1 VQLHR
6 NAKLSP
12 VGRELLVT
20 RIEQEGWTVADAAE
34 AAGVSDRTA
43 YKWLARFRAEGLGG
57 LVDRPSAPKRVPGR
71 TPRRTEQVIERL
83 RRLRKSSIEIADALH
98 MALSTVGAVLTR
110 LGLGRLA
117 RLEAPEPPNRYCR
130 RHAGELIHLDVKKL
144 GRFDRPGHRMTR
156 DRQKGRSYRVG
167 WEFVHVCVDDAT
179 RLAYVEVLADE
190 KGPTAVGFLERALAF
205 FARHGVVVCEVMS
218 DNGSCYRSKVFAA
231 ACRRHGLRHVRTR
244 PYRPRTNGKAERFIR
259 TMLEKWAYAASYHS
273 SVHRRRALPGWVA
286 FYNHE
291 RPHSALGRRSP
302 LQQLERL
309 RASAA

>member
-12 VGRELLVT
+12 AGRKLLVS

-34 AAGVSDRTA
+34 AAGVSERTS
-43 YKWLARFRAEGLGG
+43 YKWLARFRSEGDRG
-57 LVDRPSAPKRVPGR
+57 LLDRPSAPHRVPGR
-71 TPRRTEQVIERL
+71 TPRRTELVIERL
-83 RRLRKSSIEIADALH
+83 RRLRKSSLEIAAILH
-98 MALSTVGAVLTR
+98 MALSTVGAVLVR
-110 LGLGRLA
+110 LGLRRLA
-117 RLEAPEPPNRYCR
+117 RIEVPEPPNRYCR

-144 GRFDRPGHRMTR
+144 VRFDRPGHRVTGNR
-156 DRQKGRSYRVG
+156 RVG
-167 WEFVHVCVDDAT
+167 SPRAGFEFVHVCVDDAT

-205 FARHGVVVCEVMS
+205 FARHGVVVREVMS
-218 DNGSCYRSKVFAA
+218 DNGGCYISKAFAD

-273 SVHRRRALPGWVA
+273 SAHRRRALDGWVA
-286 FYNHE
+286 FYNHQ

-302 LQQLERL
+302 LQQLECL
-309 RASAA
+309 QASAT